1 MEYKGKAYN
10 PKIFETEK
18 EHHERFN
25 GLPREAIDTLRKVT
39 QDGKA
44 RAGLPD
50 TWTYDELWEMRRAK
64 RSGQV
69 GHFIYEMFYDIYMG
83 VEDELVANSID
94 TQVRLYPDYVPRAND
109 IIDYAIKASKAKMR
123 AFISQDHFFPTVGQ
137 AWAAQIKV
145 DEMVQA
151 GELEYATECLGSHI
165 FAWSHHPDQVHLIH
179 KYPNLGAVLF
189 YCQTYGGK
197 NCGPVVHMF
206 DDNGKVHPEVRQI
219 LKLCADYKIGV
230 MSGHATMEYD
240 EILRLAQVANEVG
253 CHLMW
258 MHAAPWAARED
269 RATIQQYKDL
279 IKLGCYLQVDAN
291 KVLPSIIWPCIDPNQ
306 GMEWMKELGP
316 DHIIPCTDGGQP
328 FFGDALDVWKM
339 FVRAMIHFGLP
350 KDDIK
355 QMIQTNPAEFLYL
368 PEKRKDMPEK
378 KIV

>member
-1 MEYKGKAYN
+1 MEYKSQAFN
-10 PKIFETEK
+10 PKMFETERD
-18 EHHERFN
+18 HHERFN
-25 GLPREAIDTLRKVT
+25 GLPQEAIDTLRKVSHE
-39 QDGKA
+39 GKA

-50 TWTYDELWEMRRAK
+50 TWTYDQLWEMRKAK

-137 AWAAQIKV
+137 AWAAQRKV
-145 DEMVQA
+145 DEMVMT
-151 GELEYATECLGSHI
+151 GELEFATECLGSHI

-189 YCQTYGGK
+189 YCQTYGGR

-206 DDNGKVHPEVRQI
+206 DENGKVHPEVKEI
-219 LKLCADYKIGV
+219 LKVCADYKIAV
-230 MSGHATMEYD
+230 MSGHATMEYH
-240 EILRLAQVANEVG
+240 EILPLAQYANEVG

-258 MHAAPWAARED
+258 MHAAPWAARAD

-279 IKLGCYLQVDAN
+279 VKLGCYLQVDAN

-306 GMEWMKELGP
+306 GLEWMAELGP

-328 FFGDALDVWKM
+328 FFGDAVDIWKM
-339 FVRAMIHFGLP
+339 FVRAMIHFGIP

-355 QMIQTNPAEFLYL
+355 KMIQTNPAEFLYL
-368 PEKRKDMPEK
+368 PEKRQDMPVK
-378 KIV
+378 KTD